1 MDATFIG
8 LLQSQ
13 INSLQE
19 SEANSDSNIIILET
33 IKLLLRNVDLS
44 ADT

>member
-13 INSLQE
+13 IGSLQE
-19 SEANSDSNIIILET
+19 SESNSDSNIIILET
-33 IKLLLRNVDLS
+33 IKLLIRNIDYH
-44 ADT
+44 